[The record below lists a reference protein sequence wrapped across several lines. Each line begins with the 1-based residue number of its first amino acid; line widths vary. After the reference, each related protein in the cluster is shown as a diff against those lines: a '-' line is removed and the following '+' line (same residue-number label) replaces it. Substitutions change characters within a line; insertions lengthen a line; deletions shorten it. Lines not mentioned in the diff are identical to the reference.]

1 MIYLK
6 LKGSYKQSE
15 GFFYALDEKQE
26 VSFLT
31 LCVTNIDL
39 KCSIDSAIFS
49 KGFFSVTEK
58 VSKAEFIQAH
68 EIAQKRLENLLNNIV
83 LE

>member
-6 LKGSYKQSE
+6 LKGNYKQSE
-15 GFFYALDEKQE
+15 GFFYALNEKQE
-26 VSFLT
+26 GNYLT
-31 LCVTNIDL
+31 LCVTNIEI
-39 KCSIDSAIFS
+39 KCSIDSAIFH

-58 VSKAEFIQAH
+58 ISKAEFIQAH
-68 EIAQKRLENLLNNIV
+68 EIAQKRLENLLNNIL

>member
-26 VSFLT
+26 GNFLT
-31 LCVTNIDL
+31 LCVTNIEI
-39 KCSIDSAIFS
+39 KCSIDSAIFH

-58 VSKAEFIQAH
+58 ISKAEFLKAH
-68 EIAQKRLENLLNNIV
+68 EMAQKRLENLLNNIL